1 MLYNFHIFMRK
12 FKIRKIKPT
21 KIFTISP
28 EQDRVQMLT
37 KISVDLNRY
46 TTKELPEL
54 NTIRTWVNKELA
66 KSLAKAKV
74 RHLFNSND

>member
-1 MLYNFHIFMRK
+1 MRK